1 MQRTSINPQVS
12 GALNELADTSNSAQI
27 SESLVLPIDVGG
39 PKVNRNA
46 NGSNKPVAASQIAQA
61 QAVVAALKK
70 DKRSEQLAD
79 QAAEQ
84 KASALKQTAAR
95 QKATAEKKP

>member
-1 MQRTSINPQVS
+1 MQ
-12 GALNELADTSNSAQI
+12 D
-27 SESLVLPIDVGG
+27 
-39 PKVNRNA
+39 
-46 NGSNKPVAASQIAQA
+46 GSNKPVAASQIAQA

-95 QKATAEKKP
+95 QKATAEKKAIADQEDHSG